1 MTAIWL
7 SDLAAAFHEIKPAT
21 DAERREIANLLGL
34 DDPSVSAA
42 WPVAQVAGTE
52 LPDARSAGPDGD
64 AGSPR
69 EEPPADAP
77 ERPDPEADHRRAPAP
92 RNRRRG
98 RIRDRLK
105 SSIARIGA
113 ALARS
118 PRRGGTGRRGS
129 SSRPHMVVPA
139 SPGRADRG
147 GRTTLPR
154 VDRAALSAVLPM
166 EPLIAPRSARSIAH
180 LLLSRHAP
188 EGPVDSEAAV
198 GMLARQVVIREVPRR
213 RRRTIRLGAQIL
225 VDRGDTMRLFARD
238 VSWFVRLAGRLLG
251 GQRLEVLYFV
261 GSPLQGV
268 ARRPA
273 GRRQP
278 YRPPPVGTQILLLS
292 DFGVP
297 RFVDHPRRADRA
309 EWETF
314 LRSVSHG
321 STTPVGLIPT
331 SPRAWPGWLTR
342 RLRLVPWDRS
352 TTAGATH
359 TRLR

>member
-1 MTAIWL
+1 MAGIWL
-7 SDLAAAFHEIKPAT
+7 SDLAAAFHEIGPEN
-21 DAERREIANLLGL
+21 DAERREIAHLLGL
-34 DDPSVSAA
+34 DDSAVSAA
-42 WPVAQVAGTE
+42 WPAAQ
-52 LPDARSAGPDGD
+52 LPETPTRLGRPAGPAGDG
-64 AGSPR
+64 GSPQ
-69 EEPPADAP
+69 E
-77 ERPDPEADHRRAPAP
+77 ERPVGTSEPRDPEADQHRSPGP
-92 RNRRRG
+92 KDRRHR
-98 RIRDRLK
+98 RIRDVLK
-105 SSIARIGA
+105 NSIARINA

-118 PRRGGTGRRGS
+118 PRPGGAGGRGS

-139 SPGRADRG
+139 SPGRTDRG

-154 VDRAALSAVLPM
+154 VDQVTLSAVLPM

-198 GMLARQVVIREVPRR
+198 ALLARQVVIREVPRR

-225 VDRGDTMRLFARD
+225 VDRGDSMRLFARD
-238 VSWFVRLAGRLLG
+238 AGWFVRLAGRLLG

-268 ARRPA
+268 ATRPA
-273 GRRQP
+273 GRRQQ
-278 YRPPPVGTQILLLS
+278 YRRPPVGTQILLLS

-297 RFVDHPRRADRA
+297 AFVDHSRRADRA
-309 EWETF
+309 EWESF

-331 SPRAWPGWLTR
+331 SPRAWPDWLTR